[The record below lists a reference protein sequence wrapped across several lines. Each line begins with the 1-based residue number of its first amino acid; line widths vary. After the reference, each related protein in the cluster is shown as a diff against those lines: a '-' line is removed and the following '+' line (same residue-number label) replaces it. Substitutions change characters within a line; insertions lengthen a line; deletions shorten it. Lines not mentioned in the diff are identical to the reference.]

1 MLWNCLS
8 LSTIKGLLNYSACG
22 ACRAELHVGTGYLT
36 EAAGVDQPRE
46 VSYAQTKSC
55 PSYWWPHQQCL
66 ARSGSTFTHQAQQ
79 REWAPWVSGPS
90 EATGIFQEDER
101 AKRTYLRDL
110 LLEPKAYFFGSA
122 QLRQVLGLL
131 GQLGLSEPAHSEL
144 QNKGCCGGGRNAK
157 AMHVHFWPGLQ
168 RTLKATCK
176 EKPSPE
182 MVWAKSISPEWG
194 YGWLLGGRVL
204 GGTHPA
210 SRSTPVKTKPVT

>member
-1 MLWNCLS
+1 MGPVGQSSTWVLVTLLKLPGLTSQEKSVMLKPRAAPATGGHISSAWLGQAPHLPIRHS
-8 LSTIKGLLNYSACG
+8 KKSGLLEC
-22 ACRAELHVGTGYLT
+22 
-36 EAAGVDQPRE
+36 
-46 VSYAQTKSC
+46 QTLQR
-55 PSYWWPHQQCL
+55 P
-66 ARSGSTFTHQAQQ
+66 QASS
-79 REWAPWVSGPS
+79 RKMNVAF
-90 EATGIFQEDER
+90 I

-144 QNKGCCGGGRNAK
+144 QNKGCCRGGRNAK

-182 MVWAKSISPEWG
+182 MV
-194 YGWLLGGRVL
+194 
-204 GGTHPA
+204 
-210 SRSTPVKTKPVT
+210 